1 MKLYNFPE
9 IFGEY
14 ISTEKYREMLK
25 NTMFT
30 AEMSELSRTAVSQP
44 VIFTMSLLCADDLV
58 GFMSLSCQ
66 KHCRPLVGDHE
77 SCPYRL
83 SSVLDEQRFR
93 SSAFPNLQDVA
104 WWME

>member
-30 AEMSELSRTAVSQP
+30 ELH
-44 VIFTMSLLCADDLV
+44 INKDDTSKSFLY
-58 GFMSLSCQ
+58 FIEII
-66 KHCRPLVGDHE
+66 KIN
-77 SCPYRL
+77 
-83 SSVLDEQRFR
+83 SS
-93 SSAFPNLQDVA
+93 
-104 WWME
+104 